1 MDMNCTSF
9 DDVTERARFLPPR
22 KIPESELKDLLA
34 AHKLW
39 LQGKKSRKDR
49 IDLRGLDL
57 RGIDL
62 SNAKLAHAFLT
73 YSDLSQAVL
82 SGADLSHAEL
92 VMVRFDEAILSGANL
107 SEAFVVNASLINADF
122 YGTKQSTRR
131 TVIGPANLTKAR
143 LAASDLS
150 GANLARADLSETD
163 LTGCKFNRTSLDSA
177 NLSGATIQN
186 ATIKDSGFLL
196 ANLARADFWGTTL
209 DNVNLKSAN
218 LDNTNFKNS
227 QGRFFLDDNS
237 LRGTRFSTRAMDPY
251 SLLRRTYTGPMFFLA
266 LLLTTIAFLPFVF
279 KAMAWSFVGAV
290 ESRID
295 TYVAET
301 VTALETELPPNITS
315 RIRTTLD
322 RLNPAR
328 SDQFVESRVWKIVI
342 GWEESNRYIAIL
354 ITTILVAYNALRGWV
369 TIQMSRLRD
378 AEERSQ
384 HSPARNE
391 YERLFRVHSILLQWF
406 FYVALMVACF
416 NIFGL
421 LTATVYVPGP

>member
-22 KIPESELKDLLA
+22 KIPESDLKDLLA
-34 AHKLW
+34 AHELW

-82 SGADLSHAEL
+82 SSADLSHAEL
-92 VMVRFDEAILSGANL
+92 VMVRFDGAILSGANL
-107 SEAFVVNASLINADF
+107 SEAHLVNASLIDADF

-131 TVIGPANLTKAR
+131 SVIGPANLTKAS

-150 GANLARADLSETD
+150 GTNLACSDLSETN
-163 LTGCKFNRTSLDSA
+163 LSGCKLNRTCLTSA

-186 ATIKDSGFLL
+186 AMIKDSNFLL
-196 ANLARADFWGTTL
+196 ANLTQADFWGSTL
-209 DNVNLKSAN
+209 DNINFKSAN
-218 LDNTNFKNS
+218 LDNTNFKNTK
-227 QGRFFLDDNS
+227 GRFFLDDNS

-266 LLLTTIAFLPFVF
+266 LALTTIAFLPFVF
-279 KAMAWSFVGAV
+279 KAITWSFVGAV

-295 TYVAET
+295 AYVSET
-301 VTALETELPPNITS
+301 VTTIETELPPNVVS
-315 RIRTTLD
+315 RIRTTLGK
-322 RLNPAR
+322 LNPAR

-342 GWEESNRYIAIL
+342 GWEEGNRYITISITAIL
-354 ITTILVAYNALRGWV
+354 VVYNILRAWI

-384 HSPARNE
+384 HSPVRNE
-391 YERLFRVHSILLQWF
+391 YERLFRVHSMFLGWF
-406 FYVALMVACF
+406 SYAAFMVGCF
-416 NIFGL
+416 NIFGPL
-421 LTATVYVPGP
+421 NATVYVPGP

>member
-1 MDMNCTSF
+1 MNYTGA

-34 AHKLW
+34 AHELW

-62 SNAKLAHAFLT
+62 SNAKLTHAFLT

-92 VMVRFDEAILSGANL
+92 VMVRFDGAILSGANL

-131 TVIGPANLTKAR
+131 TVIGPANLIKAR

-150 GANLARADLSETD
+150 GANLARVDLSETD
-163 LTGCKFNRTSLDSA
+163 LSGCKLNRTCLTSA

-186 ATIKDSGFLL
+186 AMIKDSNFLL
-196 ANLARADFWGTTL
+196 ANLTRADFWGSTL
-209 DNVNLKSAN
+209 DNINFKSAN

-227 QGRFFLDDNS
+227 KGSFFLDDNS
-237 LRGTRFSTRAMDPY
+237 LRGTRFSTRAMDSY

-266 LLLTTIAFLPFVF
+266 LVLTTIAFLPFVF
-279 KAMAWSFVGAV
+279 KAMTWSFVGAV

-295 TYVAET
+295 AYVGET
-301 VTALETELPPNITS
+301 VAALENELPPNVVS

-322 RLNPAR
+322 QLNPAR

-342 GWEESNRYIAIL
+342 GWEEGSRYIAIS
-354 ITTILVAYNALRGWV
+354 ITAILVVYNALRGWL

-384 HSPARNE
+384 HSPTRNE
-391 YERLFRVHSILLQWF
+391 YEPLFRVHSMFLKWF
-406 FYVALMVACF
+406 FYAALVVGCF
-416 NIFGL
+416 NIVGP
-421 LTATVYVPGP
+421 LTAIVYVPVN

>member
-1 MDMNCTSF
+1 MNYTGA

-34 AHKLW
+34 AHELW

-82 SGADLSHAEL
+82 SSADLSHAEL

-107 SEAFVVNASLINADF
+107 SNAFVVNASLINADF

-131 TVIGPANLTKAR
+131 TVIGPANLVKVKLTV
-143 LAASDLS
+143 SDLS

-163 LTGCKFNRTSLDSA
+163 LSGCKLNRTCLTSA
-177 NLSGATIQN
+177 NLSGATIQS
-186 ATIKDSGFLL
+186 ATIKDSNFLL
-196 ANLARADFWGTTL
+196 ANLTQADFWGSTF
-209 DNVNLKSAN
+209 DNVNFKSAN
-218 LDNTNFKNS
+218 MDNTNFKNS
-227 QGRFFLDDNS
+227 KGSFFVDDNPI
-237 LRGTRFSTRAMDPY
+237 RGTRFSTRAMDPY

-266 LLLTTIAFLPFVF
+266 LVLTTIAFLPFVF

-295 TYVAET
+295 AYVGNT
-301 VTALETELPPNITS
+301 VAALETELPPNVVS
-315 RIRTTLD
+315 HIRTTLD
-322 RLNPAR
+322 QLNPAR
-328 SDQFVESRVWKIVI
+328 SNQFVESRVWKIVI
-342 GWEESNRYIAIL
+342 GWEEGNRYIAIS
-354 ITTILVAYNALRGWV
+354 ITAILVIYNALRGWV
-369 TIQMSRLRD
+369 TIQMSKLRD
-378 AEERSQ
+378 AEQRSQ

-391 YERLFRVHSILLQWF
+391 YERLFRVHSRFLNWF
-406 FYVALMVACF
+406 LYVALAVACF
-416 NIFGL
+416 NGLLL
-421 LTATVYVPGP
+421 LTATVYVPVN